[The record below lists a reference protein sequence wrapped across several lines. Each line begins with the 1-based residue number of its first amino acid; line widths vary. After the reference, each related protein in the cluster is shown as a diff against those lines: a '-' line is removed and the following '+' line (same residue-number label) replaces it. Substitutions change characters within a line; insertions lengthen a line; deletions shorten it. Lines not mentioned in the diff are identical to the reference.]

1 MPIPPVEPSSLQ
13 PATAEVEMA
22 DAVRVGLAV
31 SSHAGPT
38 VTAEAKMSQ
47 VTVTGDVAA
56 KGQFLWSEDIGFQ
69 IVVLPKE

>member
-1 MPIPPVEPSSLQ
+1 MP
-13 PATAEVEMA
+13 

-56 KGQFLWSEDIGFQ
+56 KGQFLWSEDSASRSSFC
-69 IVVLPKE
+69 PKNSVNIPFHSLAA